1 MANRFLRTKAAVTA
15 EGKSRL
21 ELIESVYQ
29 DCADNKDISYDRM
42 SQMYAEEG
50 VYISPSQI
58 SKYKRVKEIL
68 LLKHRIP
75 KGLLENLTFEHA
87 YELVLFCADD
97 DTRDPY
103 VILEWLDK
111 KQKEEKR
118 GVSVGEMKMYMLS
131 LIMGSAGPI
140 KTRPIKLTLGQ
151 FVGNLRESVIERAN
165 AILDDE
171 PDDSALF
178 AAGLDQLLK
187 LDPMEF
193 QEALGKWGR
202 NAESPTEET
211 PDD

>member
-1 MANRFLRTKAAVTA
+1 MSRFLRTKAAMTA

-29 DCADNKDISYDRM
+29 DCINNKDISYDRM
-42 SQMYAEEG
+42 SRMYAKEE
-50 VYISPSQI
+50 ISISSGQI

-68 LLKHRIP
+68 MLKHRLP
-75 KGLLENLTFEHA
+75 NGLIQRITFEHA
-87 YELVLFCADD
+87 YALAVFCAEDD
-97 DTRDPY
+97 ARDPY
-103 VILEWLDK
+103 VILEWLFE
-111 KQKEEKR
+111 KEKTR
-118 GVSVGEMKMYMLS
+118 GVSADEMRMYMYS
-131 LIMGSAGPI
+131 LIVGQPGPI

-151 FVGNLRESVIERAN
+151 FVGHLRDNVRERAN

-187 LDPMEF
+187 LDPIDF